1 MIAAI
6 GFSAISKNIPILP
19 SDKIRDCHKAFSAN
33 GPRTIDKKAGATG

>member
-19 SDKIRDCHKAFSAN
+19 SDKIRDCLKAFSAN
-33 GPRTIDKKAGATG
+33 GPRTIDKTAGATG